1 MGLPTGE
8 LTKGSWEGS
17 VVGRTYFESHN
28 FPKIC
33 KIFFT
38 RWNIFLGRSGRC
50 VGKVWFYKP
59 TPWVSER
66 KVGRLHPFCWQPL
79 KPSIDTC
86 VRWMLSCWR
95 FSNWNISTKVLYFVN
110 TVLLSS
116 NHRLDFLCL
125 LVDLLASATFC
136 LVLVYQKT
144 IDAQAN
150 IIICTRRS
158 VVSISIWSGDFGG
171 SSVWG
176 WYYPLLGALGGPALY
191 SELPAQGLLWSW
203 GYSAL
208 QVDGW
213 KGSYRE
219 LYGWGWSGDSWA
231 HQTLPSG
238 LLPSPMGG
246 PDAPP
251 YWKLLQCNEWLL
263 LWWMDGWGLCLTTT
277 SFNI

>member
-1 MGLPTGE
+1 M
-8 LTKGSWEGS
+8 
-17 VVGRTYFESHN
+17 RH
-28 FPKIC
+28 
-33 KIFFT
+33 
-38 RWNIFLGRSGRC
+38 FLGRSGRW

-125 LVDLLASATFC
+125 LVDLLASGTFY

-150 IIICTRRS
+150 IIICTRRAERC
-158 VVSISIWSGDFGG
+158 IDFNMERWFWGVICVGLVLPITGG
-171 SSVWG
+171 IRGTRPVFR
-176 WYYPLLGALGGPALY
+176 ATGPRPPV
-191 SELPAQGLLWSW
+191 ELRL
-203 GYSAL
+203 
-208 QVDGW
+208 
-213 KGSYRE
+213 
-219 LYGWGWSGDSWA
+219 
-231 HQTLPSG
+231 
-238 LLPSPMGG
+238 
-246 PDAPP
+246 
-251 YWKLLQCNEWLL
+251 
-263 LWWMDGWGLCLTTT
+263 
-277 SFNI
+277 